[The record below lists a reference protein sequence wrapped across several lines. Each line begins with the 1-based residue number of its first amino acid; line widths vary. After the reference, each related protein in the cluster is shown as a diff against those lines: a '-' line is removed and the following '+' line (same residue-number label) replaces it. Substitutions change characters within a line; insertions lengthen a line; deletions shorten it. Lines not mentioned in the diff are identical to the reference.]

1 MNIEPRP
8 AEFDA
13 WNPGLQSELPREY
26 LPLSTIFRGE
36 NVSTSAPKAHERV
49 AFRPDRLIAHEV
61 LIHVTAGISVPDG
74 RDYED
79 LGKNFR
85 EIAAIILN
93 RYVAPHR
100 DELVRIFERVKN
112 DASRIIEGE
121 LTKAFVEHKPGV
133 EGPGEGRRLF
143 SFARPKKPSTSV
155 ESIAE
160 RDQRIVA
167 DWQRKSEAAVE
178 RLDEACFPAFHQVP
192 PGVPKGAR

>member
-36 NVSTSAPKAHERV
+36 NVSTSVAKAHELSDYCGVPAHELV

-79 LGKNFR
+79 LRKNFR

-100 DELVRIFERVKN
+100 DELVRIFERAKN
-112 DASRIIEGE
+112 EASLIIEGD
-121 LTKAFVEHKPGV
+121 LTKAFVEPKLG

-143 SFARPKKPSTSV
+143 SFARPKKQSTSV

-160 RDQRIVA
+160 RDQRIV
-167 DWQRKSEAAVE
+167 
-178 RLDEACFPAFHQVP
+178 
-192 PGVPKGAR
+192 